1 MRKEV
6 SMVRLQDVGF
16 EINKKWLVKDL
27 NYAFEPGKMYMLC
40 GPNGAGKS
48 TLLKLISL
56 QQKASEGN
64 IFYNEANVK
73 PGHAASFATNRA
85 VLSQQIDISFPLSA
99 EEIIMMGRYPHFE
112 VKPSKHDVEI
122 CEQAIALLELEPFRK
137 RNYLT
142 LSGGEKQRVQFARV
156 LVQIWE
162 EPPIGSRLLLLDEP
176 ISSLD
181 IKHQLEFL
189 FHVRNF
195 ITPKTIVIAI
205 LHDLN
210 LALNYADELLL
221 MKEGRLFKSGKPV
234 DVLQPVYIEQV
245 FGVHSHL
252 HHLPGADFLWA
263 EKL

>member
-1 MRKEV
+1 
-6 SMVRLQDVGF
+6 MVKVQGLGF
-16 EINKKWLVKDL
+16 EINNKWLVKDL
-27 NYAFEPGKMYMLC
+27 NYSFTPGKMYMLC

-48 TLLKLISL
+48 TLLRLLAL
-56 QQKASEGN
+56 QLKPSQGN
-64 IFYNEANVK
+64 IFYNSANVK
-73 PGHAASFATNRA
+73 PEHAATFATSRA
-85 VLSQQIDISFPLSA
+85 VLSQQVDISFPLTT

-112 VKPSKHDVEI
+112 VNPTKHDAEI

-162 EPPIGSRLLLLDEP
+162 EPSVGSRLLLLDEP

-189 FHVRNF
+189 SHVKSF
-195 ITPKTIVIAI
+195 ITPKTIIIAI

-210 LALNYADELLL
+210 LALNYADEILL
-221 MKEGRLFKSGKPV
+221 MKSGYLYKSGKPEE
-234 DVLQPVYIEQV
+234 VLQPEHIEHV
-245 FGVHSHL
+245 FEVKSHL
-252 HHLPGADFLWA
+252 HKLPSANLLWA
-263 EKL
+263 EKM

>member
-1 MRKEV
+1 MKKEG
-6 SMVRLQDVGF
+6 SMVKVQDLGF
-16 EINKKWLVKDL
+16 EINNKWLVKDL
-27 NYAFEPGKMYMLC
+27 NYNFEPGKMYMLC

-48 TLLKLISL
+48 TLLRLLSL
-56 QQKASEGN
+56 QLKASEGDV
-64 IFYNEANVK
+64 FYNSARVK
-73 PGHAASFATNRA
+73 PEHAASFATSRA
-85 VLSQQIDISFPLSA
+85 VLSQQVDISFPLSA

-112 VKPSKHDVEI
+112 IKPSKKDLEI
-122 CEQAIALLELEPFRK
+122 CEAALDLLELQSFRK

-162 EPPIGSRLLLLDEP
+162 EPEVGNRLLLLDEP

-189 FHVRNF
+189 SHVRHF
-195 ITPKTIVIAI
+195 ISSKTIVIAI

-221 MKEGRLFKSGKPV
+221 MKEGRLYKSGKPV
-234 DVLQPVYIEQV
+234 DVLQPEYIEQV
-245 FGVHSHL
+245 FGVSSQL

-263 EKL
+263 EKI